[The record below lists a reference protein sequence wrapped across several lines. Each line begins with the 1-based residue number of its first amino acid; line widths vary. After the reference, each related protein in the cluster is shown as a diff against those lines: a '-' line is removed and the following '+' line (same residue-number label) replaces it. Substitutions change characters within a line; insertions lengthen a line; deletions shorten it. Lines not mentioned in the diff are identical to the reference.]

1 MGNVVDYVR
10 REFRGFGELA
20 FSNVDSLVLSE
31 LSYMR
36 LPGLVPAFGE
46 AKSVATVPIRDLL
59 RAESYDEMFVS
70 NSSEMNDY
78 RLSLLRAVCESPRFR
93 GLRVGEYAER
103 LDEGEQQQFAAMTFD
118 LGADFGLYVAFRGT
132 DGTLVGWKEDF
143 NMAVRCPVPS
153 QESAYRYADS
163 ILDRTER
170 FLSAK
175 KITRHYDRRAFQRR
189 QYGGICGHANHA
201 KRY

>member
-103 LDEGEQQQFAAMTFD
+103 LDEGEQQQFAAM
-118 LGADFGLYVAFRGT
+118 ASI
-132 DGTLVGWKEDF
+132 W
-143 NMAVRCPVPS
+143 VPI
-153 QESAYRYADS
+153 SAYMLRSVALTARS
-163 ILDRTER
+163 SVGKRILIWRCAAQCRRKNRHIDMRTR
-170 FLSAK
+170 FWTGRNVSS
-175 KITRHYDRRAFQRR
+175 RRK
-189 QYGGICGHANHA
+189 NHPTL
-201 KRY
+201 

>member
-36 LPGLVPAFGE
+36 LLGLVPAFGE
-46 AKSVATVPIRDLL
+46 AKSVATVPIRELL
-59 RAESYDEMFVS
+59 RAESYDGMFVS

-103 LDEGEQQQFAAMTFD
+103 LDESEQQQFAAMTFD

-143 NMAVRCPVPS
+143 NSGGALPSAVARIGIS
-153 QESAYRYADS
+153 
-163 ILDRTER
+163 
-170 FLSAK
+170 
-175 KITRHYDRRAFQRR
+175 
-189 QYGGICGHANHA
+189 ICGLDFG
-201 KRY
+201 

>member
-36 LPGLVPAFGE
+36 LLGLVPAFGE
-46 AKSVATVPIRDLL
+46 AKSVATVPIRELL
-59 RAESYDEMFVS
+59 RAESYDGMFVS

-103 LDEGEQQQFAAMTFD
+103 LDESEQQQFAAMTFD

-153 QESAYRYADS
+153 QESSGCRPPSYCALRRKTA
-163 ILDRTER
+163 
-170 FLSAK
+170 SACIMPPDPDHRK
-175 KITRHYDRRAFQRR
+175 V
-189 QYGGICGHANHA
+189 YGRLAAQSGCTPLPDV
-201 KRY
+201 

>member
-36 LPGLVPAFGE
+36 LQGLVPAFGE

-93 GLRVGEYAER
+93 RLRVGEYAER

-153 QESAYRYADS
+153 QESSGCRPRVYFSPHRRSASAYAALPDPNH
-163 ILDRTER
+163 LKE
-170 FLSAK
+170 FVHSAEPPGCK
-175 KITRHYDRRAFQRR
+175 PSPD
-189 QYGGICGHANHA
+189 G
-201 KRY
+201 